1 MTIEAIRDSIEF
13 ETFNPWNVLSLN
25 AFRYH
30 CCPECDYRIVIK
42 SNFIQHAVNNHPRSQ
57 ETIGSLEGNN
67 IVQIL
72 KALADQDLFEDFEFE
87 EKFNPWNVT
96 SLDDFLY
103 YCCPECDTKT
113 VTKSEFIGHAVN
125 NHPRSQD
132 IIDSLEGKG
141 SKAVTDIENNVIHH
155 ESDVI
160 DETMDIG
167 ETKPELTNSNFITK
181 VKHEI
186 IKVEPCVDDVNRRL
200 KEAIVVLPK
209 LSDETIRKY
218 IK

>member
-1 MTIEAIRDSIEF
+1 MF
-13 ETFNPWNVLSLN
+13 PWQMSGWTEEWSAVLGFSWQQLG
-25 AFRYH
+25 ATCGHREYS
-30 CCPECDYRIVIK
+30 RIF
-42 SNFIQHAVNNHPRSQ
+42 SP
-57 ETIGSLEGNN
+57 L
-67 IVQIL
+67 
-72 KALADQDLFEDFEFE
+72 
-87 EKFNPWNVT
+87 
-96 SLDDFLY
+96 
-103 YCCPECDTKT
+103 
-113 VTKSEFIGHAVN
+113 
-125 NHPRSQD
+125 
-132 IIDSLEGKG
+132 DSLEGKG

-167 ETKPELTNSNFITK
+167 ETKPELAIATSNFITK
-181 VKHEI
+181 VKLQI